1 MKINKQARLEARRA
15 FRACE
20 VNGKFDD
27 SRARQVV
34 NILVEQKPRGYL
46 GILTQF
52 QKLVKLDDAR
62 RNAVIESAVPLPAD
76 YQAKV
81 QADLVKTYGEG
92 LNFTFKQNPALL
104 GGLRIQVGGDVY
116 DGSVQG
122 RLEAL
127 QESF

>member
-1 MKINKQARLEARRA
+1 MKISKQARLEARRA

-20 VNGKFDD
+20 VNGKFDET
-27 SRARQVV
+27 RARQVV
-34 NILVEQKPRGYL
+34 DVLVDQKPRGYL

-52 QKLVKLDDAR
+52 QKLVKLDEAR
-62 RNAVIESAVPLPAD
+62 RNATIESATPLPAD

-127 QESF
+127 KESF

>member
-1 MKINKQARLEARRA
+1 MKISKQARLEARRA

-20 VNGKFDD
+20 VNGKFDET
-27 SRARQVV
+27 RARQVV
-34 NILVEQKPRGYL
+34 DILVNQKPRGYL

-62 RNAVIESAVPLPAD
+62 RNAVIESAAPLPPD